1 MSREEKKAYKKKNRA
16 IKRKKRKELRAKRK
30 VLKVAG
36 FAARLIMTVRNV
48 SGTYSLSDGTIL
60 PGYNEE
66 TRFLGMNS
74 TTTPL
79 TGFIFGQQG
88 YDVLEEKMITVYQ
101 VWQHRII
108 GSYKMKI

>member
-1 MSREEKKAYKKKNRA
+1 MEWIKVDDLEPDKPLDSMSREEKKAYKKKNRA
-16 IKRKKRKELRAKRK
+16 HKKKKRKELRAKRK

-66 TRFLGMNS
+66 TRFLRNELNYYS
-74 TTTPL
+74 FNWIYFWSARL
-79 TGFIFGQQG
+79 
-88 YDVLEEKMITVYQ
+88 
-101 VWQHRII
+101 
-108 GSYKMKI
+108 